1 MYHGLVAHQS
11 IRTHRIAGV
20 LVAGAGAR
28 WGTLGIAAKGVFR
41 AGLSPLDAALWR
53 AGGAFLILLL
63 LALAANR
70 RVLRVRARDLP
81 MFAAYGLIGVALF
94 MTSYLT
100 SIRLSTVAT
109 AAILLYTAPAWVTL
123 LARLVCREALSGRKV
138 AAVLLTFTGSALA
151 VRAYDPAALRV
162 NVAGVLTGLAAG
174 LTYALYSIFG
184 KGALGRYG
192 PFTTLLYALGF
203 GTLFLA
209 LALRRWP
216 ALPPAYAL
224 PTLLYLILVTTLLTH
239 VLYTNG
245 LRRIEAG
252 RASIIATVEPV
263 VAALLGFLLL
273 GERLEGWQW
282 FGGVLVLSGVL
293 LIHR

>member
-1 MYHGLVAHQS
+1 MDREG
-11 IRTHRIAGV
+11 IRDRRMGAV
-20 LVAGAGAR
+20 LVASAGAL
-28 WGTLGIAAKGVFR
+28 WGTIGVVAKGAFR
-41 AGLSPLDAALWR
+41 FDISPVDAALWR

-63 LALAANR
+63 AALAANR
-70 RVLRVRARDLP
+70 RVLLVQARDLP

-94 MTSYLT
+94 MTVYFYA
-100 SIRLSTVAT
+100 IRLATVAT
-109 AAILLYTAPAWVTL
+109 AAMLLYTAPAWVTL
-123 LARLVCREALSGRKV
+123 LARVFFHEALTTRKL
-138 AAVLLTFTGSALA
+138 AAVLLTFAGSALA

-162 NVAGVLTGLAAG
+162 NVAGVSTGLAAG

-184 KGALGRYG
+184 KRALARYG

-203 GTLFLA
+203 GALFLA
-209 LALRRWP
+209 LAMRRSP
-216 ALPPAYAL
+216 ALPSAEAL
-224 PTLLYLILVTTLLTH
+224 PILIYLILVPTLLSY

-252 RASIIATVEPV
+252 RASIVATIEPV

-282 FGGVLVLSGVL
+282 FGGVLVLSGVI
-293 LIHR
+293 LIQR